1 MKSYDN
7 ISLEK
12 GMYQSGKSLTEI
24 LESIDPSENY
34 RGTSMEGLD
43 AFSRQLKRF
52 DIKVSG
58 EKSDTV
64 EKFFLTNN
72 TSALF
77 PEYVRRCVEAG
88 IDESGQTLKDI
99 VATTTQVDGFDYR
112 SVQAKEADSI
122 AGDVTSLKISTKE
135 NLCKL
140 HKRGRMLQTSYESL
154 RFQRIDVFSII
165 LKQIGRYISKVQ
177 LFDAF
182 QTIESAV
189 EHKPTTKYSNIWK
202 CDIHDIGIWLDMYG
216 FKLNTLLGSEAT
228 VEMLLKLFGNSVR
241 NDGGVLSVGGMRI
254 IPSYDCFACKVVG
267 IDRNNAIEM
276 VKYGGV
282 NIDYDKLIDK
292 QFERAAVT
300 CCVGFSVIQPEAI
313 AIRKW

>member
-7 ISLEK
+7 INLEK

-64 EKFFLTNN
+64 EKFFSTSN

-88 IDESGQTLKDI
+88 IDESNQTLKDI
-99 VATTTQVDGFDYR
+99 IATTTQVDGFDYR
-112 SVQAKEADSI
+112 SVESKQTRDI
-122 AGDVTSLKISTKE
+122 AGEVSTIKISTKD

-140 HKRGRMLQTSYESL
+140 HKRGRLLQTSYESL
-154 RFQRIDVFSII
+154 RFQRIDMFSVI
-165 LKQIGRYISKVQ
+165 LKQIGRYISKMQ

-182 QTIESAV
+182 QTIESAA
-189 EHKPTTKYSNIWK
+189 EIKTTNRQSTIEK
-202 CDIHDIGIWLDMYG
+202 CDIHDIATWLDIFG
-216 FKLNTLLGSEAT
+216 FKLDTLLGSAT
-228 VEMLLKLFGNSVR
+228 TLEMLYKLFGNSIR
-241 NDGGVLSVGGMRI
+241 NEHGDLSVGDIRI
-254 IPSYDCFACKVVG
+254 IHSYDCFNCKIAG
-267 IDRNNAIEM
+267 IDSDNALEM

-292 QFERAAVT
+292 QFERAAIT
-300 CCVGFSVIQPEAI
+300 CCAGFSVLQPEAI